1 MRDDQTMHIVWG
13 HVLQERHL
21 GRVHYLIERNKDHS
35 AADGTDYQRQEIP
48 VYVAM
53 LGIAPTMLQSG
64 NIRCDLLNGQGG
76 EPMASAA
83 ARRAEP
89 KRQPQIVARGE
100 TCSGGRG
107 PEV

>member
-1 MRDDQTMHIVWG
+1 MLVRDDQTMHIVWG

-64 NIRCDLLNGQGG
+64 NIRCDQLNGQGG
-76 EPMASAA
+76 DECPSPERGQQRQSQRPEP
-83 ARRAEP
+83 RR
-89 KRQPQIVARGE
+89 
-100 TCSGGRG
+100 
-107 PEV
+107 